1 MQELKDISKR
11 SARNMKIKDLKRLQE
26 HIDIYLEGAEGS
38 KYDHL
43 ISSFKLNKD
52 IFDIMVKNQ
61 KNGAERRK

>member
-1 MQELKDISKR
+1 
-11 SARNMKIKDLKRLQE
+11 MKIKDLKRLQE
-26 HIDIYLEGAEGS
+26 HIDIYLGRS
-38 KYDHL
+38 RRPKYDHL

>member
-1 MQELKDISKR
+1 
-11 SARNMKIKDLKRLQE
+11 MKIKDLKRLQE

-43 ISSFKLNKD
+43 ISAFKLNKD

-61 KNGAERRK
+61 KNRADRRK